1 MLQDRRPTFQPLPL
15 RPGREHKFDACKKP
29 APHLT
34 VLSATL
40 CHPHH
45 PSQSLTSPVTEHHTQ
60 ARFQSLRG
68 RRMSAKILDGASVA
82 QAIKDEVAGEVAEY
96 SRRAVRPGL
105 AAVLVGSDSASQ
117 IYVSGKVRACEQLGL
132 YFEKIDLPET
142 TTTEELLALVRDLN
156 SRDEIDGV
164 LIQLPLPKQIDAAVV
179 LNSVDPAKD
188 VDGFHPVN
196 AGRLTLNEPGL
207 RPCTPAGIIELL
219 DRHEIQMKGARAVVM
234 GRSRIVGLPIALLLL
249 HRHATVT
256 ICHSR
261 TKDLPAVAREA
272 DILIAAIGRTGL
284 VDRSYI
290 KPGAAVVDVG
300 MNRVTTRDELARFFG
315 DDPKRRAAFDKN
327 GYTLIGDVNPR
338 EAAEAAGYLTPVPG
352 GVGPLTIA
360 MLMKNTLAAMKMRRV
375 A

>member
-1 MLQDRRPTFQPLPL
+1 
-15 RPGREHKFDACKKP
+15 
-29 APHLT
+29 
-34 VLSATL
+34 
-40 CHPHH
+40 
-45 PSQSLTSPVTEHHTQ
+45 
-60 ARFQSLRG
+60 
-68 RRMSAKILDGASVA
+68 MSAKILDGPSVA
-82 QAIKDEVAGEVAEY
+82 RAIKDEVAGEVAEY
-96 SRRAVRPGL
+96 SRRGVRPGL

-117 IYVSGKVRACEQLGL
+117 IYVSGKVRTCEQLGL
-132 YFEKIDLPET
+132 YSEKIDLPET

-164 LIQLPLPKQIDAAVV
+164 LIQLPLPKQIDAALV

-196 AGRLTLNEPGL
+196 VGRLTLNEPGL

-234 GRSRIVGLPIALLLL
+234 GRSRIVGLPIAMLLL

-272 DILIAAIGRTGL
+272 DILIAAIGRTGM

-300 MNRVTTRDELARFFG
+300 MNRVTTREELARFFG

-338 EAAEAAGYLTPVPG
+338 EAAEVAGYLTPVPG

-360 MLMKNTLAAMKMRRV
+360 MLMKNTLTAMKLRRV

>member
-1 MLQDRRPTFQPLPL
+1 
-15 RPGREHKFDACKKP
+15 
-29 APHLT
+29 
-34 VLSATL
+34 
-40 CHPHH
+40 
-45 PSQSLTSPVTEHHTQ
+45 
-60 ARFQSLRG
+60 
-68 RRMSAKILDGASVA
+68 MSAKILDGPSVA
-82 QAIKDEVAGEVAEY
+82 RAIKDEVAGEVAEY
-96 SRRAVRPGL
+96 SRRGVRPGL

-117 IYVSGKVRACEQLGL
+117 IYVSGKVRTCEQLGL
-132 YFEKIDLPET
+132 YSEKIDLPET

-164 LIQLPLPKQIDAAVV
+164 LIQLPLPKQIDAALV

-196 AGRLTLNEPGL
+196 VGRLTLNEPGL

-234 GRSRIVGLPIALLLL
+234 GRSRIVGLPIAMLLL

-261 TKDLPAVAREA
+261 TKNLPAVAREA
-272 DILIAAIGRTGL
+272 DILIAAIGKTGM
-284 VDRSYI
+284 VDRTYI

-300 MNRVTTRDELARFFG
+300 MNRVTTREELARFFG

-338 EAAEAAGYLTPVPG
+338 EAAEVAGYLTPVPG

-360 MLMKNTLAAMKMRRV
+360 MLMKNTLTAMKLRRV

>member
-1 MLQDRRPTFQPLPL
+1 
-15 RPGREHKFDACKKP
+15 
-29 APHLT
+29 
-34 VLSATL
+34 
-40 CHPHH
+40 
-45 PSQSLTSPVTEHHTQ
+45 
-60 ARFQSLRG
+60 
-68 RRMSAKILDGASVA
+68 MSAKILDGASVA

-96 SRRAVRPGL
+96 LRRAVRPGL

-132 YFEKIDLPET
+132 YFEKINLPET

-164 LIQLPLPKQIDAAVV
+164 LIQLPLPKQVDAALV

-272 DILIAAIGRTGL
+272 DILIAAIGRTGM

-300 MNRVTTRDELARFFG
+300 MNRATTREELARFFG

-338 EAAEAAGYLTPVPG
+338 EAAEVAGYLTPVPG

-360 MLMKNTLAAMKMRRV
+360 MLMKNTLTAMKMRRV